1 MKTFPLLL
9 PLLASVS
16 SHQLSVSVQYGT
28 SALLTPEQVHAAYH
42 NNGVLHSHTQP
53 DGSLLYFQDHSHLPH
68 YYNMNRG
75 ELYMDYLRAM
85 WIQGIDPYQS
95 GLVNPYDTD
104 PNSFNEYLLG
114 LLGTDGMESAL
125 QIIRCGPSLKQLMHR
140 LCGLC
145 MEPRMRDIIK
155 VYCDLRSVGLNQCIV
170 KYTEIIPE
178 TVRSFISE

>member
-1 MKTFPLLL
+1 MKTFLLLL

-28 SALLTPEQVHAAYH
+28 SALLTPDQVHAAYH

-85 WIQGIDPYQS
+85 WLQGIDPYQS

-114 LLGTDGMESAL
+114 LVGTEGIS
-125 QIIRCGPSLKQLMHR
+125 PSDYKMWTQSKAAYAPTMWSLYGAQDA
-140 LCGLC
+140 G
-145 MEPRMRDIIK
+145 
-155 VYCDLRSVGLNQCIV
+155 Y
-170 KYTEIIPE
+170 Y
-178 TVRSFISE
+178 